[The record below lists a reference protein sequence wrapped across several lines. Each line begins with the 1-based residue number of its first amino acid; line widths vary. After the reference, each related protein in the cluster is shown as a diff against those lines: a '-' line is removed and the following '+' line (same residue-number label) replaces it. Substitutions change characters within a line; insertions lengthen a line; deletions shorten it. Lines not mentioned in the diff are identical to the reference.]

1 MSRNVC
7 VVSGSRAEYGLLRWI
22 MEDIQ
27 TSPDLDLQVLV
38 TCMHLSPEFG
48 LTYTDIEADGFT
60 IHHKVEM
67 LLSADTPTGIAKSMG
82 LGMIGFSDALEVLAP
97 DLLLVLGDRFET
109 MACVAAAM
117 VARVPVA
124 HLQGGELSEGAI
136 DDAIRHSITKMSQV
150 HLVAAEGYRRRVVQL
165 GEHPNTVHLV
175 GGPSLDSFHRLEL
188 LDRRTLEES
197 LDFRFGPRNLLVTF
211 HPVTLEVATAAVQM
225 EEILAALD
233 SLEDTHIIFT
243 MPNADMEGR
252 ALFDLIQDF
261 VVDRPQCS
269 VYTSL
274 GQLRYLSTVAQVDA
288 VVGNS
293 SSGLTEVPS
302 LGIGTVNI
310 GDRQRGRLKAASVVD
325 CDPDRQSISAALAH
339 IQTEEFRSVLATSSN
354 PYDPYGDGQTSRRV
368 VEVLRTVDLSGVLK
382 KRFLDIPAA

>member
-1 MSRNVC
+1 
-7 VVSGSRAEYGLLRWI
+7 

-27 TSPDLDLQVLV
+27 ASTDLDLQVLV

-48 LTYTDIEADGFT
+48 LTYTEIEADGFT
-60 IHHKVEM
+60 INHKVEM

-82 LGMIGFSDALEVLAP
+82 LGMIGFGDALEVLAP

-117 VARVPVA
+117 VSRLPVA

-150 HLVAAEGYRRRVVQL
+150 HLVAAESYRRRVVQL
-165 GEHPNTVHLV
+165 GEHPDTVHLV
-175 GGPSLDSFHRLEL
+175 GGPSLDNVHRLGL
-188 LDRRTLEES
+188 LDRSALEEA

-211 HPVTLEVATAAVQM
+211 HPVTLEVAAAAIQM
-225 EEILAALD
+225 EEILAALG
-233 SLEDTHIIFT
+233 SLKDTHIVFT

-252 ALFDLIQDF
+252 ALFEMVKEF
-261 VVDRPQCS
+261 VADRPQNRA
-269 VYTSL
+269 YTSL
-274 GQLRYLSTVAQVDA
+274 GQVCYLSMVAEFDA

-302 LGIGTVNI
+302 FGIGTVNI
-310 GDRQRGRLKAASVVD
+310 GDRQRGRLKALSVVD
-325 CDPDRQSISAALAH
+325 CDPDRHSISAALAL
-339 IQTEEFRSVLATSSN
+339 IQTEEFRSVLATSKN
-354 PYDPYGDGQTSRRV
+354 PYDPFGDGQTSRRV
-368 VEVLRTVDLSGVLK
+368 VEVLRTVDLGGVIK
-382 KRFLDIPAA
+382 KRFLDIPTA

>member
-1 MSRNVC
+1 
-7 VVSGSRAEYGLLRWI
+7 

-188 LDRRTLEES
+188 LERRALEES

-261 VVDRPQCS
+261 VVDRPHCS

-339 IQTEEFRSVLATSSN
+339 IQTEEFRSVLATSRN
-354 PYDPYGDGQTSRRV
+354 PYDPFGDGQTSRRV
-368 VEVLRTVDLSGVLK
+368 LEVLRTVDLGGVLK
-382 KRFLDIPAA
+382 KRFHDLPAA

>member
-1 MSRNVC
+1 MSRKIC
-7 VVSGSRAEYGLLRWI
+7 VLTGTRAEYGLLRWI

-27 TSPDLDLQVLV
+27 ASTELDLQVLV

-48 LTYTDIEADGFT
+48 LTYKDIEADGFT
-60 IHHKVEM
+60 IHRKVEM

-82 LGMIGFSDALEVLAP
+82 LGMIGFGDALEELAP

-117 VARVPVA
+117 VSRVPVA

-136 DDAIRHSITKMSQV
+136 DDAIRHSITKMSHV
-150 HLVAAEGYRRRVVQL
+150 HLVSAENYRQRVLQL
-165 GEHPNTVHLV
+165 GECPETVHLV
-175 GGPSLDSFHRLEL
+175 GGPSLDNLHRLVL
-188 LDRRTLEES
+188 MDRQALERS
-197 LDFRFGPRNLLVTF
+197 LDFCFGPSNLLVTF
-211 HPVTLEVATAAVQM
+211 HPVTLEVATAATQM
-225 EEILAALD
+225 KEILAALAC
-233 SLEDTHIIFT
+233 LEETNLVFT

-252 ALFDLIQDF
+252 ALFDLVKEF
-261 VVDRPQCS
+261 VADRPQNR
-269 VYTSL
+269 VFTSL
-274 GQLRYLSTVAQVDA
+274 GQVRYLSMVAQVDA

-302 LGIGTVNI
+302 FGIGTVNI
-310 GDRQRGRLKAASVVD
+310 GDRQRGRLKASSVVD

-339 IQTEEFRSVLATSSN
+339 IQTEEFRSELATSSN

-368 VEVLRTVDLSGVLK
+368 VEVLRTVDLDGVLK
-382 KRFLDIPAA
+382 KRFYNLPAA

>member
-1 MSRNVC
+1 
-7 VVSGSRAEYGLLRWI
+7 
-22 MEDIQ
+22 
-27 TSPDLDLQVLV
+27 
-38 TCMHLSPEFG
+38 
-48 LTYTDIEADGFT
+48 
-60 IHHKVEM
+60 
-67 LLSADTPTGIAKSMG
+67 
-82 LGMIGFSDALEVLAP
+82 
-97 DLLLVLGDRFET
+97 
-109 MACVAAAM
+109 
-117 VARVPVA
+117 
-124 HLQGGELSEGAI
+124 
-136 DDAIRHSITKMSQV
+136 
-150 HLVAAEGYRRRVVQL
+150 
-165 GEHPNTVHLV
+165 
-175 GGPSLDSFHRLEL
+175 
-188 LDRRTLEES
+188 
-197 LDFRFGPRNLLVTF
+197 
-211 HPVTLEVATAAVQM
+211 VTLEVATAAVQM

-339 IQTEEFRSVLATSSN
+339 IQTEEFRSVLATSRN
-354 PYDPYGDGQTSRRV
+354 PYDPFGDGQTSRRV
-368 VEVLRTVDLSGVLK
+368 LEVLRTVDLGGVLK
-382 KRFLDIPAA
+382 KRFHDLPVA